1 MDTSQSLNFQTEF
14 PESLIQSVF
23 DSQLPPSFSP
33 KKSSSYIPSNVPALY
48 TLDLHK
54 AFEWLYS
61 HDLQKSLEFKSPTV
75 PILLYAPKFSVQRLL
90 FHYDGTPNSVELIRK
105 FIHLF
110 QLIISDSIATIIS
123 PNFIPKSKLR
133 EEQELIQFISVHT
146 KEASFIKF
154 NFSKI
159 GDFWTYATQHHCT
172 LLVTSKAN
180 QIALTKVFFQVY
192 DDKLPNQDLSFYL
205 SI

>member
-1 MDTSQSLNFQTEF
+1 MSSSISFYFKTQF
-14 PESLIQSVF
+14 PESLIHEF
-23 DSQLPPSFSP
+23 YYSQLPPAFSP
-33 KKSSSYIPSNVPALY
+33 KHSSSYIPSTVPALY

-54 AFEWLYS
+54 AFHRLYN

-75 PILLYAPKFSVQRLL
+75 PILLYAPKFSAQRLL

-123 PNFIPKSKLR
+123 PNFIPKSKLK

-159 GDFWTYATQHHCT
+159 EDFWLYATQHHCT

-180 QIALTKVFFQVY
+180 QIALTKVFFQVNE
-192 DDKLPNQDLSFYL
+192 DQPPNERLSFYL